1 MIGLIAGGE
10 ERDRT
15 LIQQLA
21 EEYIRKESCIILL
34 TIVCESTPTFYFLRV
49 VPASLTINV
58 NSRLRESKRTSLRRP
73 V

>member
-10 ERDRT
+10 DLDRT

-49 VPASLTINV
+49 VPTSLIINV
-58 NSRLRESKRTSLRRP
+58 NSRLRKPRCTSPRSP
-73 V
+73 I